1 MEARQGAAR
10 RPTQQRK
17 QLRAARTQF
26 MRDEETTLPR
36 MTGDAL
42 LLMSTTTSE
51 SEPWPVTY
59 AYEPLTATS
68 RAFNRRDDE
77 TTLPRM
83 TGDAGLLM
91 SITTSELERP
101 AAT

>member
-1 MEARQGAAR
+1 
-10 RPTQQRK
+10 
-17 QLRAARTQF
+17 
-26 MRDEETTLPR
+26 MRDEETTLPL
-36 MTGDAL
+36 MTGDAG

-51 SEPWPVTY
+51 SDNCPVTY

-68 RAFNRRDDE
+68 RAFNIRDDE

-91 SITTSELERP
+91 STTTSASEFA